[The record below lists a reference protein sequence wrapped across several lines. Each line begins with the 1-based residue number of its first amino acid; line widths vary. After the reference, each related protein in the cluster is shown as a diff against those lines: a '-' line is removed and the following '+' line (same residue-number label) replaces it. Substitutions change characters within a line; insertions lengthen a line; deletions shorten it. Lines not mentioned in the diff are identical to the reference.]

1 MRTCCYYASPFMRA
15 HACAHLMRII
25 FYSHRPTC
33 VLLQTCQFFLG
44 TFFIHFPRHADYI
57 PLDACVGALSR
68 GRSTYVGKRTS
79 MYVLCIA
86 MQENKVYEKF
96 TALLL
101 LLFVDPAYVTKH
113 CIEIL
118 AIYLPASRSIIRLFR
133 NCFLSSPLASIF
145 LSMLLPSISLN
156 FSSAFC
162 LDTILFLTII
172 NLVHAFL

>member
-1 MRTCCYYASPFMRA
+1 MLCSHILFYVPTCERIVITRLPSCTHMRA

-25 FYSHRPTC
+25 FYSHHPTC

-118 AIYLPASRSIIRLFR
+118 AI
-133 NCFLSSPLASIF
+133 SIF

-172 NLVHAFL
+172 ILVHAFL